1 MKSYSGRWLGGTMGR
16 STRLYSNSRWLD
28 PLECPVCGGGH
39 GHHPDVEK
47 VGPAEN
53 QARGR
58 FSGVLVV
65 LPVFV
70 HPSRLDCGWGTLER
84 EFAHVEE
91 DAFGFRCYWS
101 LTASQFPFTQ
111 LRRMPLA
118 AGALRQRGRD
128 FRTTTKRAGNSDIG
142 AKANG
147 GSTKRLIELA
157 RG

>member
-84 EFAHVEE
+84 ESCGRGCCWLPQLLVSYGVAIPIHSTPA
-91 DAFGFRCYWS
+91 DAARSGCFKAARARFPHDYKARREFRHWRKGQWRLYK
-101 LTASQFPFTQ
+101 
-111 LRRMPLA
+111 A
-118 AGALRQRGRD
+118 AYRVGA
-128 FRTTTKRAGNSDIG
+128 
-142 AKANG
+142 
-147 GSTKRLIELA
+147 RLN
-157 RG
+157 